1 MPSPYVHPTSELCDA
16 YVNTI
21 YVAFVIV
28 TSTSELFCAK
38 SVIFTIYET
47 SGYYI
52 HQDKSVSIE
61 KSLKI
66 EIMFVELETIK
77 AIIEQ
82 LKKVLNQES
91 IILQTEKI
99 KSELV

>member
-1 MPSPYVHPTSELCDA
+1 MYGLNDKVTKKQEIATLEA
-16 YVNTI
+16 YKV
-21 YVAFVIV
+21 V
-28 TSTSELFCAK
+28 TNIISSYEVTG
-38 SVIFTIYET
+38 FTIYET

>member
-1 MPSPYVHPTSELCDA
+1 MYGLNDKVTKKQEIATLEA
-16 YVNTI
+16 YKV
-21 YVAFVIV
+21 V
-28 TSTSELFCAK
+28 TNIIASYEVTG
-38 SVIFTIYET
+38 FTIYET